1 MSIDFE
7 LILRDVE
14 HVIGRFVSPTDAWEI
29 LSALEMREWGQLD
42 LGAVLRDDV
51 GPVLYAALERWFRL
65 SISNPVRNVE
75 FDRDRAVLNRF
86 GCGLASRTALGA
98 ATVLAASLCP
108 PGWATAIAISGV
120 LEGHH
125 FGGMLGSVGSVGR
138 KVLDAT

>member
-1 MSIDFE
+1 
-7 LILRDVE
+7 
-14 HVIGRFVSPTDAWEI
+14 
-29 LSALEMREWGQLD
+29 MREWGQLD

-98 ATVLAASLCP
+98 ATVLAASLP
-108 PGWATAIAISGV
+108 SWATAIAISGA

-125 FGGMLGSVGSVGR
+125 FGGRLGSVGSVGR
-138 KVLDAT
+138 KVPEAT